1 MRILIADDSPVLRMA
16 VSKLLEAEGFEVT
29 TATDGIEAITSV
41 YENPP
46 NLILLDVKMPRLT
59 GYVACRL
66 LKEDPFTSHIP
77 VLILT
82 SLDST
87 EDRYWGRSSGA
98 DGFITKD
105 TLGSGLVNAINSALA
120 TRALSDLTSERV
132 IQESPSMGAAD
143 VLTRVCDMLD
153 RKLFEMT
160 VVTSVTEIAM
170 EPLQLQVMLK
180 RMLEAI
186 GRVVAFDLGAVV
198 MVRDRRTH
206 YMANGKVGQDG
217 LIRLTQIVTQEVAR
231 FSGNEPSE
239 GSIRLTELGQTSE
252 REAEGEKIESVY
264 AVPLRARG
272 TLLGV
277 LVLTSTT
284 PSAFTDQVL
293 RTLRTLVPAAS
304 GVVDAAQMFQS
315 VASREARSNLS
326 ALSAM

>member
-1 MRILIADDSPVLRMA
+1 MRILVADDSPVLRA
-16 VSKLLEAEGFEVT
+16 TVSKLLEAEGFAVT
-29 TATDGIEAITSV
+29 TAADGIEAITSA
-41 YENPP
+41 YEDPP
-46 NLILLDVKMPRLT
+46 DLILLDVKMPRLT

-66 LKEDPFTSHIP
+66 LKEDPYTAHIP

-82 SLDST
+82 ALDSV

-105 TLGSGLVNAINSALA
+105 ALGSGLVSAINSALA

-132 IQESPSMGAAD
+132 TQKSPSLGATD

-170 EPLQLQVMLK
+170 EPVQLQVMLK

-186 GRVVAFDLGAVV
+186 GHVVAFDMGAVV
-198 MVRDRRTH
+198 MVRDRRAH
-206 YMANGKVGQDG
+206 YLANDKVGQDG
-217 LIRLTQIVTQEVAR
+217 LSRFTQIVTQEVAR
-231 FSGNEPSE
+231 FSGNEHSE

-252 REAEGEKIESVY
+252 RGAEGEQIESVY

-277 LVLTSTT
+277 LVLASIT
-284 PSAFTDQVL
+284 PRAFSDHAV

-304 GVVDAAQMFQS
+304 GVVDAAQTFQS
-315 VASREARSNLS
+315 IASREARSNLS
-326 ALSAM
+326 ALSTM